1 MQIDQA
7 AEWQRLT
14 KLYREMWDD
23 ELLNLAE
30 DFSALTEM
38 AQQVL
43 RDELKL
49 RSLGE
54 ARPQEAAERSIRPPI
69 PHHDFGED
77 LSAAEDSN
85 GESDSPHEFTWKTLL
100 CECDTGEQAW
110 QVYELLRR
118 AGIESWIEAPGSRS
132 IELSSPRVLVAADEL
147 DRAREIAAQP
157 IPQDIIDQSRMD
169 VPEFEPPTCPR
180 CGAEDPVLESADP
193 SNSWTCESCGNE
205 WTESVEDPN
214 ERATNKER

>member
-14 KLYREMWDD
+14 KLYREMWDN
-23 ELLNLAE
+23 ELLNLAD

-49 RSLGE
+49 RGLGE
-54 ARPQEAAERSIRPPI
+54 ARPREAPERSVRPPI
-69 PHHDFGED
+69 PQHDFDED
-77 LSAAEDSN
+77 LSMAEDANSESN
-85 GESDSPHEFTWKTLL
+85 PRNEFTWKTLL
-100 CECDTGEQAW
+100 CECDTREEAW

-118 AGIESWIEAPGSRS
+118 AGLESWIEAPASRS

-157 IPQDIIDQSRMD
+157 IPQDIIDESRMKL
-169 VPEFEPPTCPR
+169 PEFELPRCPR
-180 CGAEDPVLESADP
+180 CGAEDPVLESVDP
-193 SNSWTCESCGNE
+193 CNSWTCESCGNE
-205 WTESVEDPN
+205 WTESVE
-214 ERATNKER
+214 